1 MSTTLTVRF
10 SDKEAKL
17 IRDYTAFHGITV
29 SEFLRREALEAIE
42 DELDLRAAEKARA
55 EYLANPVT
63 YSHEELMKEFGI
75 E

>member
-17 IRDYTAFHGITV
+17 IRDYTTFHGITV

>member
-1 MSTTLTVRF
+1 MPATGAL
-10 SDKEAKL
+10 
-17 IRDYTAFHGITV
+17 HGTPA
-29 SEFLRREALEAIE
+29 SKSARLPEHTEAIE